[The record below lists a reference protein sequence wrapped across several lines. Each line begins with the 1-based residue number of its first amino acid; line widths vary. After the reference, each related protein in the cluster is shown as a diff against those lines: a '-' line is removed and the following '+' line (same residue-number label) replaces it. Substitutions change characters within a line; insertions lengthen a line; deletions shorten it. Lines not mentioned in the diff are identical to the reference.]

1 MEISPLL
8 LAPSAAGQ
16 WRMLGSLASG
26 SNPRYL
32 GRWVEPKWALGQA
45 GLGKT
50 APVCRPDLE
59 VLGDLGSSLGASSTA
74 SVSLDKPLHPS
85 EHVSMSG

>member
-1 MEISPLL
+1 M
-8 LAPSAAGQ
+8 
-16 WRMLGSLASG
+16 
-26 SNPRYL
+26 
-32 GRWVEPKWALGQA
+32 EPKWALGQA
-45 GLGKT
+45 ELGKT
-50 APVCRPDLE
+50 ASVCRPDLE